1 VPLWIEF
8 FVKVINMQSIKVGL
22 IGFGTIGTG
31 VVRVFQQNQDLLTSR
46 LGLGIELARIADLDT
61 TTDRGVVLEEGML
74 TSDAQGLLND
84 PEIQI
89 VIELIGGYE
98 PARSFVL
105 QAIRNGKHVVTA
117 NKALLALHGEEIFQA
132 AADAGVEVMF
142 EAAVGGGI
150 PVISA
155 IKENLGA
162 NDFSSMY
169 GILNGTCNYI
179 LSRMDEE
186 GDDFADVLA
195 DAQKQGYAEADPTFD
210 VEGIDTAHKLALLI
224 SLCFGTK
231 VDFDKIYTEGISKV
245 TALDIEYARDF
256 GYTLKLLAIGKRC
269 GDRIEARVHPTM
281 IPEDYPLAS
290 INGVFNSIRL
300 VGDFCGPV
308 MLSGFGAGMDA
319 TASAVMGDV
328 LSVARGLKRG
338 CGTRSP
344 SLGCPLS
351 EMEHYEIKPMEQIVT
366 PYYLRFSVIDQPGV
380 LAQIAGI
387 LGKYEI
393 SIESMVQPHRHEDD
407 AVPIVFMTHKAE
419 EKSIKGALEEIS
431 RLQIV
436 KEEPLLIRIEEN
448 LQ

>member
-1 VPLWIEF
+1 MESV
-8 FVKVINMQSIKVGL
+8 KVGL
-22 IGFGTIGTG
+22 LGFGTIGTG
-31 VVRVFQQNQDLLTSR
+31 VVRVFQQNLDLLTSR
-46 LGLGIELARIADLDT
+46 LGMDIELARIADLDT
-61 TTDRGVVLEEGML
+61 TTDRGVVLEDGL
-74 TSDAQGLLND
+74 LSDDAQGLLND

-98 PARSFVL
+98 PARTFVL
-105 QAIRNGKHVVTA
+105 QAIRNGKHIVTA

-132 AADAGVEVMF
+132 AEEAGVEVMF

-179 LSRMDEE
+179 LTRMDEE
-186 GDDFADVLA
+186 GDDFAEVLA

-269 GDRIEARVHPTM
+269 GDSIEARVHPTM

-290 INGVFNSIRL
+290 INGVFNSVRL
-300 VGDFCGPV
+300 VGDFSGPV

-328 LSVARGLKRG
+328 LSIARGLKTE

-351 EMEHYEIKPMEQIVT
+351 EMESYGIKPMDQLFT
-366 PYYLRFSVIDQPGV
+366 PYYMRFSVSDQPGV
-380 LAQIAGI
+380 LAQLAGI
-387 LGKYEI
+387 LGKHEI

-407 AVPIVFMTHKAE
+407 AVPIVFMTHIAE
-419 EKSIKGALEEIS
+419 EKSIKAALDEIGK
-431 RLQIV
+431 LDVV
-436 KEEPLLIRIEEN
+436 KEEPLLIRVEEN
-448 LQ
+448 LE